1 MWIQHFENRFKRDY
15 KNLSL
20 GIQEKVKDA
29 IEILVNSD
37 NPRKFGLH
45 KTARYNC
52 IHAYEIGR
60 QYRILY
66 NVYDKDNI
74 IEFLKVGLH
83 NQVY

>member
-1 MWIQHFENRFKRDY
+1 MWIQHFENRFKKDY
-15 KNLSL
+15 KNLTS
-20 GIQEKVKDA
+20 GIQDKVKDA
-29 IEILVNSD
+29 VEILANSD
-37 NPRKFGLH
+37 NPRKLGLH